1 MSRGSLLVRDAV
13 PEDAEALQA
22 IWDDFN
28 AEADAERAARV
39 DHSLAETERAV
50 MRLETDPSERLL
62 VAVIDGEPVGVA
74 HLRRAPISPIHEED
88 AVHVGYLHVL
98 SGHRRRGVGKQL
110 LETAADWAD
119 EKDSKHI
126 VASVAATARDSNRFL
141 ARLGLG
147 QVAVV
152 RACSVASLR
161 CKLAGTTTP
170 KSVITNVIAAR
181 RLMRR
186 SRAAS

>member
-1 MSRGSLLVRDAV
+1 MAARPSLTGSPGPNADHWRLGGLRTQEGRMSRGSLLVRDAV

-88 AVHVGYLHVL
+88 AVHVG
-98 SGHRRRGVGKQL
+98 
-110 LETAADWAD
+110 
-119 EKDSKHI
+119 
-126 VASVAATARDSNRFL
+126 
-141 ARLGLG
+141 
-147 QVAVV
+147 
-152 RACSVASLR
+152 
-161 CKLAGTTTP
+161 
-170 KSVITNVIAAR
+170 
-181 RLMRR
+181 
-186 SRAAS
+186 